1 MPRGRQ
7 RLGDGE
13 EEGEVLVLNAAKHL
27 QRASAIKAFG
37 SVWQHQRIAVAAAAT
52 AASADCAA
60 SSVFCLVVS
69 AHLFDLL
76 KQRAVATCSDVC
88 VAVAG

>member
-1 MPRGRQ
+1 M
-7 RLGDGE
+7 
-13 EEGEVLVLNAAKHL
+13 
-27 QRASAIKAFG
+27 
-37 SVWQHQRIAVAAAAT
+37 AAAAT

-60 SSVFCLVVS
+60 SAVFCLVVS

>member
-1 MPRGRQ
+1 MCRGRQ
-7 RLGDGE
+7 RRGDGE

-52 AASADCAA
+52 ADCAA